1 MNKSKYSLLKTVKSD
16 VFPSFAIITTV
27 KNSIFILENNSNQKL
42 GFLSLFENKIAIIN
56 KETGIITYVPFFLK
70 FKKNNNGN
78 NTIHE

>member
-16 VFPSFAIITTV
+16 VFQSFAIITTV